1 MSKFS
6 VIVTVVMLVLSI
18 SAFGVYLY
26 SDVYSEITDE
36 YPEIALKN
44 DILSLSVTS
53 TEKDYLENVTAHDAE
68 DGDITEN
75 VIVESI
81 SPFDE
86 NKVRTVTY
94 VACDSANHVVKKTCS
109 LIYTDYTP
117 PTIKQTQPL
126 RLQKGGKT
134 DGILKA
140 FTATDVIDGDLTG
153 KIKIESMPSTDE
165 EGFFPVSISVTNSA
179 GDTSTVTVM
188 CEVLS
193 EPKKAPTVYLTDYI
207 VYKKSESFDPM
218 SYVDKVSSAVIKT
231 IDGHLTE
238 ETIDIS
244 NVYWECDTDLT
255 TADPG
260 SYIVTFWTENSAGI
274 IGYTYMT
281 VIIN

>member
-1 MSKFS
+1 MSRFA
-6 VIVTVVMLVLSI
+6 VTVTIVALVLST
-18 SAFGVYLY
+18 SAFGAYLFFDAHLK
-26 SDVYSEITDE
+26 SADE
-36 YPEIALKN
+36 YPVITLKN
-44 DILSLSVTS
+44 DVLSLSVTS
-53 TEKDYLENVTAHDAE
+53 TEKDFLENVKAHDAE
-68 DGDITEN
+68 DGDITKN

-86 NKVRTVTY
+86 NGVRTVTY

-109 LIYTDYTP
+109 LHYTDYTP

-126 RLQKGGKT
+126 RFQKGGKT

-165 EGFFPVSISVTNSA
+165 EGVFPAFISVTNSA

-188 CEVLS
+188 YEVLS

-207 VYKKSESFDPM
+207 TYTKNESFDPM
-218 SYVDKVSSAVIKT
+218 SYVDRVSSSVIKT
-231 IDGHLTE
+231 IDGRLTE

-244 NVYWECDTDLT
+244 DVYWECDTDIT
-255 TADPG
+255 TAVPG

-281 VIIN
+281 VIKK